1 MNKFTVLLTA
11 LMSMSSYLHAQDQPT
26 PPSLTTTNKGQIEI
40 SKDDKTTSISKVP
53 NSPLI
58 NTITS
63 VTKPSNITAQNDQN
77 DEQRIDTS
85 DITNSLSQADL
96 DYIKA
101 VNSNDKI
108 NSIESKIVNN
118 EAISREELRI
128 LRQKNPNY

>member
-1 MNKFTVLLTA
+1 MLLTA

-26 PPSLTTTNKGQIEI
+26 PPSLTTTNNGQIEVT
-40 SKDDKTTSISKVP
+40 KDDKTTSISKVP

-63 VTKPSNITAQNDQN
+63 VTKPSNMTVQN

>member
-26 PPSLTTTNKGQIEI
+26 PPSLTTTNNGQIEVT
-40 SKDDKTTSISKVP
+40 KDDKTTSISKVP

-63 VTKPSNITAQNDQN
+63 VTKPSNMTVQN